1 VGPSPVGRSRGLWEG
16 KGGPIVGAMD
26 TSTAVLGLC
35 AILSAALAVAQ
46 WAYYRRAER
55 RDFMQR
61 RITDL

>member
-1 VGPSPVGRSRGLWEG
+1 
-16 KGGPIVGAMD
+16 MD

-55 RDFMQR
+55 RNFMQR
-61 RITDL
+61 RLTDL